1 MTFAEVS
8 TTFPQGNKKMSTHE
22 THSLLINYS
31 ETSNTDTRPVFHS
44 SFFFFFFSLIG
55 MAYGMALALATC
67 GTNNRNYKHI
77 NKWLAELKNIDSS
90 LKTLDKEISTNAKL
104 ISAWGCNEGDDLT
117 DVCQRM
123 TQLMEVRD
131 NPSIFFFLLWRWL
144 CRSRKKVESKEGRR
158 ESCLVAAAFY
168 YYPLPAYLSSVGLFS
183 PFFSCLA
190 SPRLDSPFTLAL

>member
-8 TTFPQGNKKMSTHE
+8 TTFPQGNNRKKYQHGTL
-22 THSLLINYS
+22 TLLINYS
-31 ETSNTDTRPVFHS
+31 ETSNTDPRPVFHS
-44 SFFFFFFSLIG
+44 SFFLFFFHWNDLWHGTGI
-55 MAYGMALALATC
+55 

-144 CRSRKKVESKEGRR
+144 CRSRKKVESKEGRG